1 MTVLDNTPRDQYTAT
16 ASQTVFPYT
25 FEIAAIGDIK
35 VLQNGVLINQ
45 GAGAGEYGVSGVG
58 VDTGGNVT
66 LVTGATAGDV
76 LTLYRDMALNRLT
89 SYNNAGDFLAA
100 DVNNDFDRLWLA
112 LQQNTGN
119 INRALVAP
127 DSDPTNI
134 DMTIPDKAARL
145 DKLLKFNVTTG
156 NPEVISA
163 ADALLTGGFNVYN
176 FTGTG
181 AAVAFTLGQAPG
193 GENNTQ
199 VYIDGVY
206 QQKDTYSVS
215 STTLTFSTAPPNL
228 STIEVMVID
237 AYEIGSTT
245 AAQVSFTQ
253 SGSTHGSNVQLKLQE
268 SVSVKDFG
276 AIGDGST
283 DDTVAIQAAMD
294 STATTLYF
302 PKGNYILNNQVTLSA
317 TSSVFQFTGDGYL
330 SSRIK
335 CNASGVN
342 ILLEKANVEFA
353 GLRFNGG
360 VGSNPIAVKTALTT
374 NYADCDTWFRDCWFN
389 SDIHIGHQVVGR
401 GSQFINCILKSDTT
415 MEITAPS
422 PYNHS
427 AGPTSQVPE
436 AGMRRYKVIGCDID
450 SAGTLVSIPNS
461 TTADKYIHGL
471 IISGNHFNGID
482 YLIRGQSCIDA
493 SIVNNT
499 ILTTRNGSNIEALIA
514 VKYLRNVTITGNYF
528 AGWNNETIAAD
539 GRWNILISATNDPFD
554 FTDTTSLN
562 ETLVENVVISS
573 NVLRNLELGVINS
586 YGNIKRVTLIGNSFP
601 EIFEFS
607 NTGSLNLTSSRNY
620 ADVQVI
626 NNTLITDVANVTGS
640 PTYQVNYG
648 SAGGNG
654 AELTYANTS
663 DVTLVANGES
673 QFGITAQGLAITGG
687 HVVVENA
694 LTAEKTNSGQFAINS
709 TNSNGAS
716 LLIQEGGVTSSG
728 IGHFASITGLELS
741 GDATNRH
748 IKIQTAG
755 NVEAGTDN
763 AYTLG
768 TSGRRWTEVFATNGT
783 INTSDERSKEQV
795 RSISDAEHLVAQS
808 LKQSLKAFK
817 FSDAVIKKGDGARI
831 HIGVIAQEVKSI
843 FEANGLDA
851 HDYSLFCYDEWEA
864 EYGKDGNEI
873 NPAGN
878 SFGIR
883 YDELLAFII
892 SSL

>member
-1 MTVLDNTPRDQYTAT
+1 V
-16 ASQTVFPYT
+16 
-25 FEIAAIGDIK
+25 
-35 VLQNGVLINQ
+35 
-45 GAGAGEYGVSGVG
+45 
-58 VDTGGNVT
+58 VT
-66 LVTGATAGDV
+66 LVTGATSGDII
-76 LTLYRDMALNRLT
+76 TLYRDMALERLT
-89 SYNNAGDFLAA
+89 SYTNGGDFLAA
-100 DVNNDFDRLWLA
+100 DVNNDYDRLWLA
-112 LQQNTGN
+112 LQQNTGTS
-119 INRALVAP
+119 NRALVAP
-127 DSDPTNI
+127 NTDPTNI
-134 DMTIPDKAARL
+134 NMTIPDKATRL
-145 DKLLKFNVTTG
+145 GKYLKFNDTTG
-156 NPEVISA
+156 NPEAGDVAGLYTA
-163 ADALLTGGFNVYN
+163 AGMNNYN
-176 FTGTG
+176 FTGDG
-181 AAVAFTLGQAPG
+181 ATTAFTLGIAPG
-193 GENNTQ
+193 AENNTQ
-199 VYIDGVY
+199 TYIDGVY
-206 QQKDTYSVS
+206 QQKDTYTVS
-215 STTLTFSTAPPNL
+215 GTTLTFSTAPPNL
-228 STIEVMVID
+228 STIEVMVIQPL
-237 AYEIGSTT
+237 AAGENQASEISFKQTGSS
-245 AAQVSFTQ
+245 VER
-253 SGSTHGSNVQLKLQE
+253 NVQLKLE
-268 SVSVKDFG
+268 EVVSVLDFG
-276 AIGDGST
+276 ADPTGSEYS
-283 DDTVAIQAAMD
+283 DVAIQAAMD

-317 TSSVFQFTGDGYL
+317 TSSVYQFTGDGYL

-401 GSQFINCILKSDTT
+401 GSQFINCILKSDTI
-415 MEITAPS
+415 MEITAPN

-499 ILTTRNGSNIEALIA
+499 ILTTRNGTNIEALIA

-607 NTGSLNLTSSRNY
+607 NTGSLYLTSSRNY

-687 HVVVENA
+687 PVVVENV
-694 LTAEKTNSGQFAINS
+694 LTAEKENSGQFAINS

-716 LLIQEGGVTSSG
+716 LLIQEGGVNSSG
-728 IGHFASITGLELS
+728 IGHFASTTGLELS

-783 INTSDERSKEQV
+783 INTSDERSKEQI